1 MAARRANQP
10 GAERF
15 LPQRRSLKALREAA
29 DGCQGC
35 DLYRHATQT
44 VFGEGPARAT
54 MVLVGEQ
61 PGDVEDR
68 EGHPFVGPA
77 GKLLDRALA
86 AAGIERERVYLTNA
100 VKHFKFERT
109 SGKARLHK
117 RPNSGE
123 IGACAP
129 WLRAELGQ
137 IAPEVLV
144 LLGAT
149 AAQALLG
156 PAFRVTDQRGRPLE
170 SDLARVVI
178 ATTHPSAVLRAR
190 DAEER
195 AKAFSELVAD
205 LKVAAKALPG
215 NRRKVDST
223 NR

>member
-1 MAARRANQP
+1 MAARRLTEP

-15 LPQRRSLKALREAA
+15 LPRRPSLKALRAA
-29 DGCQGC
+29 ARDCQGC
-35 DLYRHATQT
+35 ALYRNATQT
-44 VFGEGPARAT
+44 VFGEGPAGAR

-77 GKLLDRALA
+77 GKLLDKALT
-86 AAGIERERVYLTNA
+86 AAGIARDQVYLTNA

-109 SGKARLHK
+109 PGKARLHK

-123 IGACAP
+123 VRACTP
-129 WLRAELGQ
+129 WLHAELRQ

-156 PAFRVTDQRGRPLE
+156 PAFRLTEQRGRA
-170 SDLARVVI
+170 LASEWAPVVI
-178 ATTHPSAVLRAR
+178 ATAHPSAVLRAP
-190 DAEER
+190 DADAR
-195 AKAFSELVAD
+195 ARGFAQLVDD
-205 LKVAAKALPG
+205 LQAAARAMPKKPRA
-215 NRRKVDST
+215 
-223 NR
+223 